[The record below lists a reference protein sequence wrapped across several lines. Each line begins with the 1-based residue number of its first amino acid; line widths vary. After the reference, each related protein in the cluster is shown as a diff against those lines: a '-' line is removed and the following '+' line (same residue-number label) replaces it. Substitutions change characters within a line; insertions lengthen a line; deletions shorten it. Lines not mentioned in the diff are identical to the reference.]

1 MFDAF
6 LLREAGIL
14 ALDDDAG
21 TVRDVKGLLG
31 ADDDAFAD
39 VVLDFREAEVLVEGA
54 GKGIRVG
61 EALVQGA
68 FEEGFGI

>member
-6 LLREAGIL
+6 LLREAGVL

-21 TVRDVKGLLG
+21 TVRDIEWILG
-31 ADDDAFAD
+31 ADDNALAD
-39 VVLDFREAEVLVEGA
+39 VVLDFRDAEVLVEGA
-54 GKGIRVG
+54 GEGVRVG

-68 FEEGFGI
+68 LKEGFGV